1 MRVEI
6 LDAAGFGPRAAAL
19 IRDGIESSAIR
30 VLGVATGSSPGP
42 VYVALAEAP
51 PRGIERVRMFALDE
65 YVGIDASH
73 PRSRTRHARL
83 ADETRRDNAR
93 FFDALDDVPTHCLT
107 QGIGTILEARR
118 ILLVA
123 RGVAKARASAR
134 PSKAPRVGLARL
146 VAARPPGRHSPARR
160 RGRLGAHSMRR
171 NEMNDHSRAAHA
183 AIQRLS
189 GLPPEAIEVRLDA
202 GPDERFDVSVAD
214 GRLVV
219 VASTPVAAVTGYA
232 QFARRTGAGSVS
244 RSGVR
249 PIAAL
254 PDGAHHAASASV
266 AHRVAY
272 NMTVGGYTTPFF
284 SWSDW
289 ERELDLLAASGVNA
303 AHLTLG
309 QEAIWLDTFAQFGYT
324 ETELL
329 AWIVPPSHQAW
340 QWLNNIQGFGGGTS
354 RELVESRAALAR
366 RVLARMDELGI
377 TPILPGFSGTVP
389 PGFADR
395 IPGATIVPQGRWFAD
410 IAGPIRPDWLDTATP
425 EYGQVAAAFY
435 ASQRRLFG
443 VGGTWSVDLL
453 HEGGKIGNGSLSGAA
468 KGVEAAMRAA
478 DPDYTWIVQGWGGNP
493 RQELLDALDG
503 EHLLILDLVG
513 EHWKK
518 MDGYRGVPWAWG
530 ILPNYGG
537 RNGLYGDLSA
547 VAAAP
552 AELFSGKG
560 VGNLVGI
567 TDMAEGVANNPV
579 LWDLLHDIAWTR
591 EPIDLEAWMTAWV
604 AARYGRADARAVG
617 AWETIRRHA
626 YGPWRI
632 PETAPVPTETGVAMM
647 GLPVDPA
654 TIGTDKP
661 ASPFDGMGA
670 GEGEFEDF
678 QIYAATDS
686 IVNAVP
692 SLDAN
697 QASSVGPRVLAYP
710 ADALRPAL
718 ADLLAAREGLEWT
731 PSLHYD
737 LVDLSR
743 QVLVDTAR
751 LILPRVKA
759 AFVAA
764 DVAALDAAAADFLD
778 LAALLDEVLAG
789 HPEFR
794 LDTWTTAAAATT
806 DDPAERERVVGWAI
820 RLLTVW
826 GERGDGFLIEYA
838 TRDWAGLVGG
848 YYRLRW
854 ERWFAEL
861 GHLLR
866 GEPTSAVDWYEH
878 AEQWIA
884 SGAWADAPAMTDP
897 VETARRALEFS
908 ERHG

>member
-1 MRVEI
+1 
-6 LDAAGFGPRAAAL
+6 
-19 IRDGIESSAIR
+19 
-30 VLGVATGSSPGP
+30 
-42 VYVALAEAP
+42 
-51 PRGIERVRMFALDE
+51 
-65 YVGIDASH
+65 
-73 PRSRTRHARL
+73 
-83 ADETRRDNAR
+83 
-93 FFDALDDVPTHCLT
+93 
-107 QGIGTILEARR
+107 
-118 ILLVA
+118 
-123 RGVAKARASAR
+123 
-134 PSKAPRVGLARL
+134 
-146 VAARPPGRHSPARR
+146 
-160 RGRLGAHSMRR
+160 
-171 NEMNDHSRAAHA
+171 MNDHSTAARA

-189 GLPPEAIEVRLDA
+189 GLPQAAIEVRLEP
-202 GPDERFDVSVAD
+202 GPEERFDVSAAG
-214 GRLVV
+214 GRLIIA
-219 VASTPVAAVTGYA
+219 ASTPVAAVTGYA
-232 QFARRTGAGSVS
+232 QFARTTGAGSVS

-249 PIAAL
+249 PLAAI
-254 PDGAHHAASASV
+254 PDDAHHSATASV
-266 AHRVAY
+266 ARRVAY

-309 QEAIWLDTFAQFGYT
+309 QEAVWLDSFAQFGYT

-340 QWLNNIQGFGGGTS
+340 QWLNNIQGYGGGTS
-354 RELVESRAALAR
+354 RELVESRAELAR

-389 PGFADR
+389 PGLADR
-395 IPGATIVPQGRWFAD
+395 IPGAEIVPQGRWFAD
-410 IAGPIRPDWLDTATP
+410 VAGPMRPDWLDTATP
-425 EYGQVAAAFY
+425 EYGRVAAAFY
-435 ASQRRLFG
+435 ASQHRLFG
-443 VGGTWSVDLL
+443 VGGTWAVDLL
-453 HEGGKIGNGSLSGAA
+453 HEGGKLGSGSLSDAA
-468 KGVEAAMRAA
+468 TGVEAAMRAA
-478 DPDYTWIVQGWGGNP
+478 DPDYTWVVQGWGGNP

-518 MDGYRGVPWAWG
+518 MDGYRGVPWVWG

-552 AELFSGKG
+552 AELFSGTDA
-560 VGNLVGI
+560 GNLVGI

-604 AARYGRADARAVG
+604 TARYGRADRNALA

-632 PETAPVPTETGVAMM
+632 PETAPIPVETAVAMM
-647 GLPVDPA
+647 GLPVDA
-654 TIGTDKP
+654 ANVAGEKP
-661 ASPFDGMGA
+661 ESPFDGMGA

-697 QASSVGPRVLAYP
+697 QASSVGPRVLGYP

-718 ADLLAAREGLEWT
+718 AELIAASDDLEWT
-731 PSLHYD
+731 PSFHYD
-737 LVDLSR
+737 LVDVAR

-751 LILPRVKA
+751 LVLPRVKA
-759 AFVAA
+759 AFEAA
-764 DVAALDAAAADFLD
+764 DATVFEAHAAEFLELVD
-778 LAALLDEVLAG
+778 LLDDVLAG

-806 DDPAERERVVGWAI
+806 DDPAEQARVVGWTI

-826 GERGDGFLIEYA
+826 GEREDGFLIEYA
-838 TRDWAGLVGG
+838 TRDWAGLVGD
-848 YYRLRW
+848 YYRSRW
-854 ERWFAEL
+854 ERWFGEL
-861 GHLLR
+861 ARVLR
-866 GEPTSAVDWYEH
+866 GEPTSAIDWYEH
-878 AEQWIA
+878 AEQWIE
-884 SGAWADAPAMTDP
+884 SGAWAAAPSVTDP
-897 VETARRALEFS
+897 LVTARRALEFA
-908 ERHG
+908 ERHA